1 MATTTKYRGVYS
13 TPLDKLAA
21 GRHWVRHKWAYYL
34 SSVTSLV
41 PRQVPGLGT
50 LGVSERGVL
59 IYDPEV
65 IMPWEVQHLG
75 TALTHEA
82 LHLLRHHA
90 ARARRLLCLPAE
102 TILRP
107 DRLDSQTVATL
118 KLWNVAAD
126 CEINDDLIAA
136 GGEFPFEV
144 CAPEKFGLRPGL
156 TAEEYYHLLAQQ
168 AASERKQARSG
179 RPDKPEGSGK
189 AKGSG
194 RDQGDPGANGG
205 QAKDA
210 KDAKDAKGQGAGDEV
225 GDTGDGD
232 DDDADGDTKGAGNE
246 GGGSLSSIKPGPG
259 AGRCGS
265 CAGLALPEEEAFEG
279 IGRTPAE
286 HRRIERQ
293 VAEAVRQAAQRGRGD
308 MPGGWARWADAT
320 FETPKIPWQQKLA
333 LVVRAAV
340 GRRMGAVSHT
350 HSRLS
355 RRQAGIGYGAGL
367 PMLPALSAPQVK
379 VAVVVDTSG
388 SMGTDELKAAIAETS
403 GVLRAAGGTIDL
415 CACDAKV
422 HELQPVRDAKQAA
435 AMLKGGGG
443 TDFRPA
449 FNALMDRP
457 RGARPDVVVFMTDGQ
472 GPAPA
477 SPPACKVIWCLIGRY
492 RTRPCEWGDVV
503 EID

>member
-1 MATTTKYRGVYS
+1 MATTKYRGVYS

-65 IMPWEVQHLG
+65 IMRWEVQHLG

-107 DRLDSQTVATL
+107 DRLDSQTVDAL
-118 KLWNVAAD
+118 KRWNVAAD

-144 CAPEKFGLRPGL
+144 CAPEKSGLRPGL

-179 RPDKPEGSGK
+179 RPDKSEGSGK
-189 AKGSG
+189 AEESG
-194 RDQGDPGANGG
+194 RDQGGPDANGG
-205 QAKDA
+205 QANNA
-210 KDAKDAKGQGAGDEV
+210 KDATNAKEQGA
-225 GDTGDGD
+225 
-232 DDDADGDTKGAGNE
+232 
-246 GGGSLSSIKPGPG
+246 GGSLSSIKPGPG

-265 CAGLALPEEEAFEG
+265 CAGLALPEEEAFDG

-293 VAEAVRQAAQRGRGD
+293 VAEAVRQAAQRERGD

-333 LVVRAAV
+333 LAVRAAV

-367 PMLPALSAPQVK
+367 PMLPALYAPQVK